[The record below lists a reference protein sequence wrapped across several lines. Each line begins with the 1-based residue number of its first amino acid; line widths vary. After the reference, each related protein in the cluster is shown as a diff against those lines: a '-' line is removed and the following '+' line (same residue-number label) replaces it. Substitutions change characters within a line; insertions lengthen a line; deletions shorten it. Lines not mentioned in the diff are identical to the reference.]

1 MTNKKRESKIGCASR
16 SLKSSWPV
24 FGQEEIDAVS
34 QVLKSGHINY
44 WTGKEGRLFEQEFAE
59 YIGSKYAVALANG
72 TVALELAL
80 ESLGVGQGDEVVV
93 TPRSFIASVSCV
105 VTRGAI
111 PVFADVDRDSQNIT
125 VESIK
130 AVITPKT
137 KAVIVVHLSGWPCDM
152 DPIMDLAEQH
162 GIKVIEDCAQA
173 HGAKYKGR
181 TVGTIGHISAFS
193 FCNDKIMPAGGEG
206 GMLCTNDEKIWNK
219 AWAYKDHGK
228 SWDAV
233 YNREHPPG
241 YRWLHESF
249 GTNWRMTE
257 MQAAIGRVVLRKLPE
272 WVNTRR
278 RNAAILDTHFS
289 DIPILRVTI
298 PNKDYF
304 HTYWRYFC
312 YLEEDKIKASWSRE
326 RIMNEMQQRD
336 IEGHCGYGGEIYQEK
351 AFDDTN
357 WRPSE
362 RLPVARELAESSLL
376 FYVHPTLTEK
386 QMQAKGSIACSVLLD
401 ATK

>member
-1 MTNKKRESKIGCASR
+1 MSTRKLLISNWPVFEQDAIDAVNKV
-16 SLKSSWPV
+16 LKSSCV
-24 FGQEEIDAVS
+24 
-34 QVLKSGHINY
+34 NY
-44 WTGKEGRLFEQEFAE
+44 WTGEESRLFEQEFAE
-59 YIGSKYAVALANG
+59 YIGCKHAVALANG

-80 ESLGVGQGDEVVV
+80 EAFGVGQGDEVVV

-111 PVFADVDRDSQNIT
+111 PVFADVDIDSQNIT
-125 VESIK
+125 AKTIE

-137 KAVIVVHLSGWPCDM
+137 KAIIAVHLSGWPCDM

-181 TVGTIGHISAFS
+181 TVGTIGHVSAFS

-206 GMLCTNDEKIWNK
+206 GMLCTDDEEVWKK

-257 MQAAIGRVVLRKLPE
+257 MQAAIGRVALRKLPD
-272 WVNTRR
+272 WVDARR
-278 RNAAILDTHFS
+278 RNAAILDAHFS
-289 DIPILRVTI
+289 DIPIVRVTI
-298 PNKDYF
+298 PPKGFF
-304 HTYWRYFC
+304 HSYWRYFG
-312 YLEEDKIKASWSRE
+312 YLKVGRIKDGWSRE
-326 RIMNEMQQRD
+326 RIMFEMHDRG

-357 WRPSE
+357 WRPNE

-376 FYVHPTLTEK
+376 FFVHPTLTEK
-386 QMQAKGSIACSVLLD
+386 QMQAKGSIACSVLLE